1 MGCSLLRCGLKSLP
15 LVLKANSEVTVVTG
29 ITKISLAILSKVGY
43 LRPLLFHH
51 PKMINYKSNTYS
63 SFNGH
68 KGDGNPKVELLGDNG
83 EGDHE
88 NGKGNRIASKEQYLV
103 QKGEPLGK
111 EEPDLFVSSISIL
124 GSAFPTNIKNNK
136 QFLPLAQ
143 NG

>member
-1 MGCSLLRCGLKSLP
+1 M
-15 LVLKANSEVTVVTG
+15 LKANSEVTVVTG

-51 PKMINYKSNTYS
+51 PKLINYKSNTYS

-88 NGKGNRIASKEQYLV
+88 NGKGDCIVGKGQCPVL
-103 QKGEPLGK
+103 KGESLGE
-111 EEPDLFVSSISIL
+111 EEPDLFVSSISVLQQTQKTI
-124 GSAFPTNIKNNK
+124 NNK
-136 QFLPLAQ
+136 QFLPL
-143 NG
+143 NKLCRYEG